1 MKKIIKIVARIT
13 VILLAIIGLLSLVLF
28 GAICYKVDVKGEPVN
43 INIAPSP
50 HVVLD
55 KYVEKLQAHNDFYAD
70 TISVKMTSNCDSIR
84 AAEIFDYFRLDTL
97 YTPKSSTWEKTLAI
111 AKFVAKNIPHNNQRI
126 QPDSRDAITLWE
138 YTKNV
143 EPAFN
148 CRLHSILTFEL
159 LQAAGIEARFIT
171 CMPEDKNEYD
181 CHVVNHVWLPE
192 LDKWAM
198 IDSDSGGNWASDSN
212 GTPLSI
218 PELRD
223 YYIYGK
229 DIYFHPEFGASSC
242 KKSHY
247 YGYMAKNT
255 FWFSCWETH
264 QFSQEPSD
272 GRNVGRYISLVPK
285 GYEPFGLN
293 QADIVI
299 HNAEQFWAAPSNKR
313 N

>member
-1 MKKIIKIVARIT
+1 M
-13 VILLAIIGLLSLVLF
+13 
-28 GAICYKVDVKGEPVN
+28 
-43 INIAPSP
+43 
-50 HVVLD
+50 
-55 KYVEKLQAHNDFYAD
+55 
-70 TISVKMTSNCDSIR
+70 
-84 AAEIFDYFRLDTL
+84 
-97 YTPKSSTWEKTLAI
+97 AI

-171 CMPEDKNEYD
+171 CMPEDKNEFD

>member
-1 MKKIIKIVARIT
+1 M
-13 VILLAIIGLLSLVLF
+13 
-28 GAICYKVDVKGEPVN
+28 
-43 INIAPSP
+43 
-50 HVVLD
+50 
-55 KYVEKLQAHNDFYAD
+55 EKLQTHNEFYAD
-70 TISVKMTSNCDSIR
+70 TISVNMTSNCDSIR

-97 YTPKSSTWEKTLAI
+97 YTAKSSTWEKTLAI

-192 LDKWAM
+192 LGKWAM

-223 YYIYGK
+223 YYIKEK
-229 DIYFHPEFGASSC
+229 DIYFHPEFGAPSC
-242 KKSHY
+242 EKNHY
-247 YGYMAKNT
+247 YGAMAMNT
-255 FWFSCWETH
+255 FWFSSWETH
-264 QFSQEPSD
+264 QFSQEPSA

-285 GYEPFGLN
+285 DYDPYDLN
-293 QADIVI
+293 SADIVI
-299 HNAEQFWAAPSNKR
+299 HDAEQFWAAPSNKR
-313 N
+313 K

>member
-1 MKKIIKIVARIT
+1 
-13 VILLAIIGLLSLVLF
+13 
-28 GAICYKVDVKGEPVN
+28 
-43 INIAPSP
+43 
-50 HVVLD
+50 
-55 KYVEKLQAHNDFYAD
+55 
-70 TISVKMTSNCDSIR
+70 
-84 AAEIFDYFRLDTL
+84 
-97 YTPKSSTWEKTLAI
+97 
-111 AKFVAKNIPHNNQRI
+111 
-126 QPDSRDAITLWE
+126 
-138 YTKNV
+138 
-143 EPAFN
+143 
-148 CRLHSILTFEL
+148 
-159 LQAAGIEARFIT
+159 
-171 CMPEDKNEYD
+171 MPEDKNEFD

-264 QFSQEPSD
+264 QFGQEPSD

-299 HNAEQFWAAPSNKR
+299 HNAEQFWASPSNKR